1 MSNTKRGPVL
11 LILFAA
17 LMAGAGNGIS
27 IVAFP
32 WLVLQRNGS
41 ALDASLV
48 AMAGTIPLLVATL
61 IAGTAVDYIGRR
73 RVSMISDA
81 LSALSVAAVPVIA
94 LAFGVDAINVGVLA
108 GLAALGALFDPA
120 GMTARESMLPEA
132 ATRAGWTLDHANSV
146 YEAVF
151 NLAYIVGPGIGGLMI
166 ATLGGVNTMWVTA
179 AAFLLSIVAISALR
193 LEGAGRPDSTKLPGG
208 VWSGI
213 VEGLSFVWNNKVLR
227 TLAFVDLTVTG
238 LYMPMESVLFPKYF
252 TDRNEPAHLGWVLM
266 ALSVGGLVGA
276 LSYAV
281 LSKYSKKRTV
291 MLVAVLT
298 LGVCMTVI
306 AFLPPLPLILV
317 LCAVVGFV
325 YGPIAPIYNYVMQ
338 TRAPQHLR
346 GRVVGVMGSLAYAAG
361 PLGLI
366 LAGPL
371 ADAAGLHTT
380 FLALSLPMLLV
391 GVLALALPSLK
402 ALDDPPPEHF
412 PTELQGPEP
421 G

>member
-1 MSNTKRGPVL
+1 MTNSKRGPL
-11 LILFAA
+11 YLILFAA

-41 ALDASLV
+41 ALDASMV
-48 AMAGTIPLLVATL
+48 ALAGTLPLLASTL
-61 IAGTAVDYIGRR
+61 IAGAAVDYIGRR

-81 LSALSVAAVPVIA
+81 LSALSVAAVPVLA
-94 LAFGVDAINVGVLA
+94 LMFGVHAVNVAVLA
-108 GLAALGALFDPA
+108 GLAALGAAFDPA

-151 NLAYIVGPGIGGLMI
+151 NLAYIVGPGIGGLLI
-166 ATLGGVNTMWVTA
+166 ATLGGINTMWVTA
-179 AAFLLSIVAISALR
+179 AAFGLSIVAIAVLR
-193 LEGAGRPDSTKLPGG
+193 LEGAGKPDRAVLPEG
-208 VWSGI
+208 VWAGI
-213 VEGLSFVWNNKVLR
+213 VEGLSFVWNMPVLR
-227 TLAFVDLTVTG
+227 TLAFVDLAATG

-252 TDRNEPAHLGWVLM
+252 TDRNEPAQLGWVLM
-266 ALSVGGLVGA
+266 SLSVGGLVGA
-276 LSYAV
+276 LGYAV
-281 LSKYSKKRTV
+281 LSKYVSRRAT
-291 MLVAVLT
+291 MLIAVLT
-298 LGVCMTVI
+298 LGVAMTII
-306 AFLPPLPLILV
+306 AFLPPLPIILV
-317 LCAVVGFV
+317 LCAVVGLV

-371 ADAAGLHTT
+371 ADAAGLHVT
-380 FLALSLPMLLV
+380 FLALSLPMLLL
-391 GVLALALPSLK
+391 GVIAIWLPALRD
-402 ALDDPPPEHF
+402 LDRPAAGQP
-412 PTELQGPEP
+412 
-421 G
+421 